1 MIRAVIQEHVVPMRA
16 PRGCYFV
23 QKSFP
28 REGKQ
33 KFASEE
39 QKCKSEEQDTAV
51 TQAAQNC

>member
-39 QKCKSEEQDTAV
+39 QKCKSRELGEDI
-51 TQAAQNC
+51 